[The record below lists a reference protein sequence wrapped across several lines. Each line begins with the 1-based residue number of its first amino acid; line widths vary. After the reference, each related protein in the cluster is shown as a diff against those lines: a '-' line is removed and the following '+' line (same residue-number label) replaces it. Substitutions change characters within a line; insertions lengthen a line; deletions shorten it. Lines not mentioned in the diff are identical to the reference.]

1 MLGESSN
8 LNISVF
14 LGDEMNIFIKT
25 FGNFEHRLDVRI
37 ESIKIELDNTGYKL
51 INKINKYIR
60 INASKLEK
68 LENVTKTRSPSIEPI
83 ETVSFTAPDNDSIYS
98 SSIQSTSTI
107 FSYNYIIES
116 ILFEIKNNLKIDKN
130 KIGFIFSQYSTHEFN
145 EFDNIGRIFQRIFK
159 ELKMFQ

>member
-51 INKINKYIR
+51 INKINKYI
-60 INASKLEK
+60 
-68 LENVTKTRSPSIEPI
+68 
-83 ETVSFTAPDNDSIYS
+83 
-98 SSIQSTSTI
+98 
-107 FSYNYIIES
+107 
-116 ILFEIKNNLKIDKN
+116 
-130 KIGFIFSQYSTHEFN
+130 
-145 EFDNIGRIFQRIFK
+145 
-159 ELKMFQ
+159 

>member
-1 MLGESSN
+1 
-8 LNISVF
+8 LNKRF
-14 LGDEMNIFIKT
+14 KAREC
-25 FGNFEHRLDVRI
+25 
-37 ESIKIELDNTGYKL
+37 Y
-51 INKINKYIR
+51 
-60 INASKLEK
+60 
-68 LENVTKTRSPSIEPI
+68 KTRSKSIEPI

-116 ILFEIKNNLKIDKN
+116 ILFEINNNLKIDKN

-145 EFDNIGRIFQRIFK
+145 EFDNIGGIFQRIFK